1 MICVNSKFICTIN
14 ARKYTR
20 KKENGMVGIYIKN
33 YKNFTGEFVGFE
45 DLKKIN
51 VVIGKNNI
59 GKSSLLEIL
68 PKLKTAN
75 LKKLGD
81 FKFTGKLDEKTIIKN
96 FAENISNPFI
106 GNYRSYG
113 MKFKDIPFEYLISS
127 APFKIEIKFE
137 GIEFHTTAFEA
148 LSNAIEDVVFSQFKR
163 TTFFKVNAERNI
175 LPEKSSQTID
185 LSEDGRGATNLIRKI
200 INNSSFQSSLVQVE
214 LLEKLNEIM
223 DPDFNFTNLV
233 CQEVEDDQDPEWEIF
248 LEEEVKGMIPL
259 SNSGSG
265 LKTILIV
272 LINLLILP
280 KIKNISLSNTIFIF
294 EELENNLHPAIQRN
308 LFHFLRGWI
317 VDNHAM
323 MFLTTHSNI
332 PLNMFVKDEEA
343 QIIHV
348 FKEENYVNT
357 KRIFELIDSNSVL
370 DDIGVQASDIMQ
382 SNAII
387 WVEGPSD
394 RVYINKWI
402 NLSSKGKLV
411 EGEHYQILFYG
422 GRLLSHLTGND
433 EELELINLFKANRHS
448 IIVMDSDKKSK
459 HGRINATKKRIK
471 NEFADREGI
480 AWITKGRE
488 IENYVANNVLIKYYG
503 KPSIQLNDFDKIEE
517 VLNNVDTKQ
526 KLGTFYV
533 RDKVGYSKKFCQL
546 MDKESLNQ
554 LDLKIMIEKIVQKIC
569 EWN

>member
-1 MICVNSKFICTIN
+1 M
-14 ARKYTR
+14 
-20 KKENGMVGIYIKN
+20 GGIYIKN
-33 YKNFTGEFVGFE
+33 HKNFTGEFVGFE
-45 DLKKIN
+45 ELKKIN

-59 GKSSLLEIL
+59 GKSSLLEVL
-68 PKLKTAN
+68 PKLKTVN

-81 FKFTGKLDEKTIIKN
+81 FKFTGKLDEKAIIKN
-96 FAENISNPFI
+96 FPEHISSPLI

-113 MKFKDIPFEYLISS
+113 MKFKDIPFEYSISS
-127 APFKIEIKFE
+127 DPFKKEIKFDDI
-137 GIEFHTTAFEA
+137 GFHHSVIKE
-148 LSNAIEDVVFSQFKR
+148 LSNAIEDVVFSDFKR
-163 TTFFKVNAERNI
+163 ATFFKVNAERNI

-223 DPDFNFTNLV
+223 DPDFNFTKLV

-259 SNSGSG
+259 SSSGSG

-357 KRIFELIDSNSVL
+357 KKIFELIDSNSVL

-402 NLSSKGKLV
+402 TLSSKGKLV

-488 IENYVANNVLIKYYG
+488 IENYVANSVLIKYYG
-503 KPSIQLNDFDKIEE
+503 KPSIQLSDFDKIED

-526 KLGTFYV
+526 KLGTLYV

-554 LDLKIMIEKIVQKIC
+554 LDLKMMIEKIVQKIC

>member
-1 MICVNSKFICTIN
+1 
-14 ARKYTR
+14 
-20 KKENGMVGIYIKN
+20 
-33 YKNFTGEFVGFE
+33 
-45 DLKKIN
+45 
-51 VVIGKNNI
+51 
-59 GKSSLLEIL
+59 
-68 PKLKTAN
+68 
-75 LKKLGD
+75 
-81 FKFTGKLDEKTIIKN
+81 
-96 FAENISNPFI
+96 
-106 GNYRSYG
+106 

-448 IIVMDSDKKSK
+448 IIVMDSDKKVNT
-459 HGRINATKKRIK
+459 GELMLQKK
-471 NEFADREGI
+471 N
-480 AWITKGRE
+480 
-488 IENYVANNVLIKYYG
+488 
-503 KPSIQLNDFDKIEE
+503 
-517 VLNNVDTKQ
+517 
-526 KLGTFYV
+526 
-533 RDKVGYSKKFCQL
+533 
-546 MDKESLNQ
+546 
-554 LDLKIMIEKIVQKIC
+554 
-569 EWN
+569 